1 MNHMKKTGLPVLSMV
16 LVCFYPCAFL
26 FFQNAGEARAVDM
39 LPFFGIFL
47 LTAAGIF
54 LIADVILRNVGRAAV
69 LTDLAMLAVIN
80 FTMICNGIKK
90 VFPGFRDKILL
101 IAVIVVLAGLLVL
114 FWKKKP
120 NVTVVCGL
128 VALMF
133 GGMTLVNFT
142 TALPTLIAAASYQRE
157 EIPVE
162 AGIRDLKFSGES
174 RNVYYM
180 IFDEYGGPENL
191 MHFYEE
197 DNETFL
203 GALEERGFSASRS
216 SKNTE
221 SPWTVTLVPNMMNLN
236 YVTSDDIPI
245 NNRLEWLEDPVLY
258 QLFRNNGYQ
267 INLVNQEGFL
277 GETGCRVL
285 NRRQTGETISVY
297 LYENSI
303 FCLLPKLKW
312 VIEEQVLHRGENGP
326 LRSLEEAAAAMES
339 CWEAAQDG
347 PTLTVVYLTAPH
359 APFLFDETGA
369 MTAPEDHYNW
379 EKPELYLAKLQYINA
394 AILRTVDN
402 IQTHDPEAV
411 ILLQADHGARIP
423 GHLVEQFGG
432 PWFDTEVEIPFMENV
447 LNCAYVPERI
457 VDVEGETCINT
468 TRKVLDAVF
477 GLSLGA
483 LAVPED
489 YTIPEEFM
497 PPPPE
502 EEKAKPSSAKADQP
516 EPPPPKA
523 DQPAPSLPGED
534 EPAPPPPK
542 ADQPAP
548 HQPGT
553 DQSDQFQPGE
563 DKPISSQ
570 PREDTEI

>member
-1 MNHMKKTGLPVLSMV
+1 MAH
-16 LVCFYPCAFL
+16 
-26 FFQNAGEARAVDM
+26 
-39 LPFFGIFL
+39 
-47 LTAAGIF
+47 
-54 LIADVILRNVGRAAV
+54 
-69 LTDLAMLAVIN
+69 
-80 FTMICNGIKK
+80 
-90 VFPGFRDKILL
+90 GF
-101 IAVIVVLAGLLVL
+101 
-114 FWKKKP
+114 
-120 NVTVVCGL
+120 
-128 VALMF
+128 
-133 GGMTLVNFT
+133 
-142 TALPTLIAAASYQRE
+142 
-157 EIPVE
+157 
-162 AGIRDLKFSGES
+162 
-174 RNVYYM
+174 
-180 IFDEYGGPENL
+180 
-191 MHFYEE
+191 
-197 DNETFL
+197 
-203 GALEERGFSASRS
+203 
-216 SKNTE
+216 
-221 SPWTVTLVPNMMNLN
+221 
-236 YVTSDDIPI
+236 
-245 NNRLEWLEDPVLY
+245 
-258 QLFRNNGYQ
+258 
-267 INLVNQEGFL
+267 
-277 GETGCRVL
+277 
-285 NRRQTGETISVY
+285 
-297 LYENSI
+297 
-303 FCLLPKLKW
+303 
-312 VIEEQVLHRGENGP
+312 
-326 LRSLEEAAAAMES
+326 
-339 CWEAAQDG
+339 
-347 PTLTVVYLTAPH
+347 
-359 APFLFDETGA
+359 
-369 MTAPEDHYNW
+369 
-379 EKPELYLAKLQYINA
+379 
-394 AILRTVDN
+394 
-402 IQTHDPEAV
+402 
-411 ILLQADHGARIP
+411 P